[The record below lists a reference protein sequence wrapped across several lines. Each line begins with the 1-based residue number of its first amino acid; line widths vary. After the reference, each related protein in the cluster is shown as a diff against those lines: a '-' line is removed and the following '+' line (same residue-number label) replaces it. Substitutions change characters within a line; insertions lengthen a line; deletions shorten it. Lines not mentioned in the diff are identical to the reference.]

1 MTLCLPHLR
10 GRAEGGM
17 EYSGF
22 HIETPPVLADAR
34 LRSLYDHWVA
44 MAQAA
49 GGLPSIQAFDP
60 LHLPRLLSNLWIL
73 EVAADTHRFRM
84 RLAGESINAVYR
96 RNIGGQYFS
105 DVFQPSEVALMVE
118 RYTRTLTE
126 PAIVRAIGAVYVA
139 AGRLIHGERLALPM
153 VGRSGLTDTM
163 LGATFY
169 DERTVE
175 PGAVHVLHNEP
186 SFYPVRAANHQPPEI
201 AGG

>member
-1 MTLCLPHLR
+1 
-10 GRAEGGM
+10 M
-17 EYSGF
+17 EYSGLDV
-22 HIETPPVLADAR
+22 ETTPVLADQR
-34 LRSLYDHWVA
+34 LRSLYEYWLA
-44 MAQAA
+44 LGARPA
-49 GGLPSIQAFDP
+49 GCRRSRRS
-60 LHLPRLLSNLWIL
+60 LPRLLSNLWIL
-73 EVAADTHRFRM
+73 EVAQDTHRFRM

-105 DVFQPSEVALMVE
+105 DVFQPSEVALMAQ
-118 RYTRTLTE
+118 RYSRTLTE

-139 AGRLIHGERLALPM
+139 AGRLTQGERLALPM
-153 VGRSGLTDTM
+153 LGRSGLTDTM

-186 SFYPVRAANHQPPEI
+186 NFYPVRAANHKPPQI

>member
-1 MTLCLPHLR
+1 
-10 GRAEGGM
+10 M

-22 HIETPPVLADAR
+22 QIETPPVLADAR
-34 LRSLYDHWVA
+34 LRSLYEYWHALGV
-44 MAQAA
+44 AA
-49 GGLPSIQAFDP
+49 GGLPQVQALDP

-73 EVAADTHRFRM
+73 EVAPDTQRFRM

-118 RYTRTLTE
+118 RYSRTLTE
-126 PAIVRAIGAVYVA
+126 PAIVRAIGTVYVA
-139 AGRLIHGERLALPM
+139 AGRLIQGERLALPM
-153 VGRSGLTDTM
+153 LGRSGYTDTM

-169 DERTVE
+169 DDRTVE
-175 PGAVHVLHNEP
+175 PGAVRVLSNEP
-186 SFYPVRAANHQPPEI
+186 SFYPVRAANHRPPSQI

>member
-1 MTLCLPHLR
+1 MLAAFTRPGWR
-10 GRAEGGM
+10 GM

-22 HIETPPVLADAR
+22 HIEAPPPIADER
-34 LRSLYDHWVA
+34 LRSLYAYWHA
-44 MAQAA
+44 LGTTA
-49 GGLPSIQAFDP
+49 GGLPSIQACDP
-60 LHLPRLLSNLWIL
+60 LHLPKLLSNLWIL
-73 EVAADTHRFRM
+73 EVAPDTHRFRM

-105 DVFQPSEVALMVE
+105 DVFHPSEIALMVE

-126 PAIVRAIGAVYVA
+126 PAIVRAIGSVYVA
-139 AGRLIHGERLALPM
+139 AGRLTQGERLALPM
-153 VGRSGLTDTM
+153 LGRTGLTDTM

-175 PGAVHVLHNEP
+175 PGAVHVLRNEP
-186 SFYPVRAANHQPPEI
+186 TFHPVRAANHRPPRI